1 MKKVPFAP
9 GAWHEISIL
18 WQGPQAVVSLD
29 GKKAGTLKMANQSPN
44 GASYIHFIS
53 TGSKPD
59 AGIPAGYGERPGEIK
74 GVLPQGGG
82 RNSAASLFRKR

>member
-59 AGIPAGYGERPGEIK
+59 AGILLDTVNARAEIK

>member
-59 AGIPAGYGERPGEIK
+59 AG
-74 GVLPQGGG
+74 VLLDTVNA
-82 RNSAASLFRKR
+82 RVK